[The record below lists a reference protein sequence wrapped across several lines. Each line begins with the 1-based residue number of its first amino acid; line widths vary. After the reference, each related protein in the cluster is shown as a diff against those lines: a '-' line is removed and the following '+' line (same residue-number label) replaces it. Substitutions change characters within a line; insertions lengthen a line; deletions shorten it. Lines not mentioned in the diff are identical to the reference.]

1 MTVRTIEA
9 QPAEKKKLRVADLT
23 AVSVRITMTSGKAWK
38 RRRHIMKSGS
48 SCIPTGSTLAYFMI
62 SASLGQRQ
70 MPVTACRHC
79 YTNAASVASTMC

>member
-9 QPAEKKKLRVADLT
+9 QPAEKKKLRVA
-23 AVSVRITMTSGKAWK
+23 AYCRVSTDNDDQRESLETQKAHYEEWIK
-38 RRRHIMKSGS
+38 LHSDWEYAGVF
-48 SCIPTGSTLAYFMI
+48 YMI

-79 YTNAASVASTMC
+79 YTTAASVASTMC